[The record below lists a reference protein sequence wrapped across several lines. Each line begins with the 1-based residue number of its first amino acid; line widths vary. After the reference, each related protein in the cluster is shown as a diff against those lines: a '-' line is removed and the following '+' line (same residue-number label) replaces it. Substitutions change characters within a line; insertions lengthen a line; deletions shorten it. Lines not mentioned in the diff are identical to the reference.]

1 MSALFNLQGINMRDQ
16 IRLDCIRVSG
26 TIGVLQEEQQR
37 AQPFEV
43 DLVLDVDIAAAGHS
57 DDLTQSVDYG
67 APIAIAHRIVSTERH
82 QLLERV
88 ATRIAE
94 DVLALDG
101 VEAVQVTVRKLK
113 VPVPED
119 VASSAVSI
127 RRERVDSRRPPRRW
141 SVAYL
146 ALGSNLG
153 DRRQHLRQAIE
164 RLPFDRHDGGLRVTG
179 CSGVYET
186 DPVGGPD
193 DQGAYLNL
201 ALEVE
206 TTLDPFQLLDRCLA
220 TELAGGRDRSVRWG
234 PRTIDVDLLLYG
246 DVRIESPE
254 LTLPHPRMWER
265 RFVLEPLSDIAP
277 ERLSKDWTERLPAA
291 GVRRVEDLTR

>member
-1 MSALFNLQGINMRDQ
+1 MPDQ
-16 IRLDCIRVSG
+16 IRLDTIRVSG
-26 TIGVLQEEQQR
+26 TIGVLTEEQQR

-43 DLVLDVDIAAAGHS
+43 DLVLDVDVSAAGAT
-57 DDLTQSVDYG
+57 DELARSVDYG
-67 APIAIAHRIVSTERH
+67 VPIAIAHRIVSTERH

-94 DVLALDG
+94 EILALDG
-101 VEAVQVTVRKLK
+101 VEAVEVEIRKLR

-119 VASSAVSI
+119 VASSAVRI
-127 RRERVDSRRPPRRW
+127 RRERLASRRRPPRW

-153 DRRQHLRQAIE
+153 DRRSHLRQALA
-164 RLPFDRHDGGLRVTG
+164 RLPFEQPGTGLRITAL
-179 CSGVYET
+179 SGVYET
-186 DPVGGPD
+186 DPVGGPG
-193 DQGAYLNL
+193 DQGAYLNM
-201 ALEVE
+201 AAEVE
-206 TTLDPFQLLDRCLA
+206 TTLDPFQLLERCLA
-220 TELAGGRDRSVRWG
+220 TEAADGRDRSVRWG

-277 ERLSKDWTERLPAA
+277 ERLSKDWSERLPAA
-291 GVRRVEDLTR
+291 GVRRVEDLAR